1 MYGVALLP
9 LIDLVKDDMVTQKC
23 YADDGNAVGTLESL
37 VTLHQKLQKLG
48 PTFGYKLTK
57 CNLIVEENF
66 LEKTKNSF
74 DSIDIEV
81 VHRVLGSTIGSEATC
96 NEFREKAT
104 TEYHHQ
110 IEKFVT
116 HARKSPQNVN
126 HAFTQGIQNKLS
138 FLSRATRDKETFP
151 QKNRKVEFGKAA
163 TCSH

>member
-1 MYGVALLP
+1 
-9 LIDLVKDDMVTQKC
+9 MVTQKC

-48 PTFGYKLTK
+48 PIFGYKLTK
-57 CNLIVEENF
+57 CNLFVKDNF
-66 LEKTKNSF
+66 LEKAKNSL
-74 DSIDIEV
+74 DSINIEV
-81 VHRVLGSTIGSEATC
+81 VPGHRVLGSRIGSEAMC
-96 NEFREKAT
+96 NEFREKTT